1 MNKTRLL
8 ILSVSLLFFVISIY
22 VYPLMPDMV
31 ASHWDMAGEADGY
44 SSKFWGLFLIPII
57 SLVILILL
65 IVVPKIDPL
74 KDNINK
80 FRDYFDKFILVFLT
94 FFLYLHILTIAYNL
108 EYYFNFTQFLTPAFG
123 FLFYYI
129 GILIGKAQRNWS
141 IGIRTPWTLS
151 SDFVWDKTHKLGSK
165 LFKLSGVIALVSI
178 ILPKYAIV
186 FVLVPVLISSLYVLV
201 YSYIIYNKNK

>member
-1 MNKTRLL
+1 
-8 ILSVSLLFFVISIY
+8 
-22 VYPLMPDMV
+22 MPEMV
-31 ASHWDMAGEADGY
+31 ASHWNMAGEADGY
-44 SSKFWGLFLIPII
+44 SSKFWGLFLIPVI

-74 KDNINK
+74 KENINK
-80 FRDYFDKFILVFLT
+80 FKDYFDRFILVFLT

-108 EYYFNFTQFLTPAFG
+108 GYDFNFTQFLTPAFG

-165 LFKLSGVIALVSI
+165 LFKLSGVIALVGI
-178 ILPKYAIV
+178 VLPEYAIV
-186 FVLVPVLISSLYVLV
+186 FVLAPVLISSLYVLV